1 MWGGAVASAA
11 EAVIEN
17 RSFIAAVNRSA
28 TQKQEQRR
36 VFQQTIEAQPRRSC
50 YRSAEARRHPKTKTK
65 SSFSLGY

>member
-17 RSFIAAVNRSA
+17 RSFIAAVNRCA

-36 VFQQTIEAQPRRSC
+36 VFQQTVKSQLFCGS
-50 YRSAEARRHPKTKTK
+50 YGTAEAVPFQSK
-65 SSFSLGY
+65 SN